1 MRVGTNILLF
11 LVILSL
17 SFAVGPE
24 PIIEL
29 PELGLGFIALIVLIS
44 ILIVAFSNMIA
55 QSLQSPQMIA
65 WSKTQFTELFVSV
78 IIVVFIWALV
88 TGTDTFISAIFLST
102 GEESLVELGSTA
114 LDPLLNYMET
124 LYEKTANAYLSV
136 GIIQGTS
143 YYSVIVPAY
152 WVYFTEGN
160 SPYYGV
166 SILLGPL
173 SGAANNLTIQ
183 ILTIKLIKVFLEYLD
198 VVGPGFLLPVALAFR
213 VFPFTRN
220 MGNTLI
226 ALSLGAMFVLP
237 LSLVLVGEFYTA
249 ATTSGDAGFQY
260 DDGPKG
266 DVLGTSFKVDDIG
279 PSGGIM
285 SVANFMLKGVCKN
298 VVLRAFSELGE
309 WIWGIVYGLI
319 MMTTCPPGVPATYP
333 LCFAEK
339 LIYFV
344 MELWPKIMFY
354 AELAFS
360 SIIVPIMAADL
371 FAGGEGSSGFEAV
384 VYVLLPA
391 VTEVTGFSIVSFFM
405 IVFVTFGG
413 VRAISSA
420 LGGDT
425 VLYGLSRF
433 V

>member
-1 MRVGTNILLF
+1 
-11 LVILSL
+11 
-17 SFAVGPE
+17 
-24 PIIEL
+24 
-29 PELGLGFIALIVLIS
+29 
-44 ILIVAFSNMIA
+44 
-55 QSLQSPQMIA
+55 
-65 WSKTQFTELFVSV
+65 
-78 IIVVFIWALV
+78 
-88 TGTDTFISAIFLST
+88 
-102 GEESLVELGSTA
+102 
-114 LDPLLNYMET
+114 
-124 LYEKTANAYLSV
+124 
-136 GIIQGTS
+136 
-143 YYSVIVPAY
+143 
-152 WVYFTEGN
+152 VYFTEGN

-183 ILTIKLIKVFLEYLD
+183 ILTIKLIKMFLGYLD

-226 ALSLGAMFVLP
+226 ALSLGAMFILP

-260 DDGPKG
+260 DNGPKG

-309 WIWGIVYGLI
+309 WIWGIVYGLL
-319 MMTTCPPGVPATYP
+319 MMTTCGAPPTYP

-344 MELWPKIMFY
+344 MELWPKILFY

-360 SIIVPIMAADL
+360 SIIVPSMLADL
-371 FAGGEGSSGFEAV
+371 FSGGGDSGFEAI

-391 VTEVTGFSIVSFFM
+391 VTEVTGFSIISFFM